1 MGVSVAVPSEA
12 RLLLPKLQ
20 VAFILGGNAT
30 FTLRSQKTGSRFTYN
45 VTRVCCFNC
54 KRDFTGRKAES
65 CKTCRCHL
73 GANSYFV
80 SLLSGSDNERDYT
93 YLGMLV
99 PAVRDSET
107 GPGTETW
114 KFIRTARSR
123 VGDEAPSYRA
133 FTWTIGRLM
142 VGVEPD
148 GVEIWHAGKCGIC
161 GRKLTV
167 PSSIAIGIGPDCL
180 EGM

>member
-1 MGVSVAVPSEA
+1 MSTATVPSEA

-30 FTLRSQKTGSRFTYN
+30 FTLRSQKTGARFTYN
-45 VTRVCCFNC
+45 VKKVCCPSC
-54 KRDFTGRKAES
+54 KKSWAYGGASPRTS
-65 CKTCRCHL
+65 CKTCQCHL
-73 GANSYFV
+73 GANKFFV

-99 PAVRDSET
+99 PSDKDGVPYVFMT
-107 GPGTETW
+107 T
-114 KFIRTARSR
+114 KRSR
-123 VGDEAPSYRA
+123 VGTDAPSYLA
-133 FTWTIGRLM
+133 FTWTIAKLM
-142 VGVEPD
+142 TGAEPE

-167 PSSIAIGIGPDCL
+167 PTSIAIGIGPDCL